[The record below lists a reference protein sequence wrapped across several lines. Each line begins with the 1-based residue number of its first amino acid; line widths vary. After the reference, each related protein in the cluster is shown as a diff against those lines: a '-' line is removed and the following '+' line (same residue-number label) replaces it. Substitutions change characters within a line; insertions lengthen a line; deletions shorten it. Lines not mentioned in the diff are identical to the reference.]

1 MKLKYGP
8 QNIKTVVPAHQPKNQ
23 PFWNKCSVWVCF
35 KYARNTSLS
44 LSCEWGK
51 ISSDSNRDCWCESLY
66 TASET
71 PWFPMSHYD
80 RIKSDWQYKHMEM
93 ARSHGVEFGLHS
105 LASLSHHIEM
115 PRKTPKFKKEALFY
129 LRKHDTVRERKW
141 VWKTGHERDEG
152 SGIWGG
158 KWAIFDRVSDQ
169 AVVMFI
175 KDWFDVNVK
184 DMKAEKKDSWIYA
197 ILNLRGEENP
207 LLARGRISCSRF
219 LKKVRVK
226 EQPSQR
232 SANEDDTHQNF
243 FSNIA
248 QKLQFFSHVFIPYKN
263 FSAIVF
269 IIIYRKQ
276 QNKTWNKAQTTKE
289 QK

>member
-1 MKLKYGP
+1 MGLRSG
-8 QNIKTVVPAHQPKNQ
+8 
-23 PFWNKCSVWVCF
+23 
-35 KYARNTSLS
+35 YARLHH
-44 LSCEWGK
+44 
-51 ISSDSNRDCWCESLY
+51 
-66 TASET
+66 
-71 PWFPMSHYD
+71 F
-80 RIKSDWQYKHMEM
+80 RIIIVCCQI
-93 ARSHGVEFGLHS
+93 
-105 LASLSHHIEM
+105 HIEM

-226 EQPSQR
+226 ASKNNHHRDQQMKMIR
-232 SANEDDTHQNF
+232 VRIF
-243 FSNIA
+243 FQYCSKVTIF
-248 QKLQFFSHVFIPYKN
+248 QSRVHTLQELQCNSLYYYIP
-263 FSAIVF
+263 
-269 IIIYRKQ
+269 
-276 QNKTWNKAQTTKE
+276 KTAE
-289 QK
+289 

>member
-1 MKLKYGP
+1 MGLRLG
-8 QNIKTVVPAHQPKNQ
+8 
-23 PFWNKCSVWVCF
+23 
-35 KYARNTSLS
+35 YARLHH
-44 LSCEWGK
+44 
-51 ISSDSNRDCWCESLY
+51 
-66 TASET
+66 
-71 PWFPMSHYD
+71 F
-80 RIKSDWQYKHMEM
+80 RIIIVCCQI
-93 ARSHGVEFGLHS
+93 
-105 LASLSHHIEM
+105 HIEI

-226 EQPSQR
+226 ASKNNHHRDQQM
-232 SANEDDTHQNF
+232 NEF

-248 QKLQFFSHVFIPYKN
+248 QKLTFFSHVFIPYKN

-276 QNKTWNKAQTTKE
+276 QNKTE
-289 QK
+289 